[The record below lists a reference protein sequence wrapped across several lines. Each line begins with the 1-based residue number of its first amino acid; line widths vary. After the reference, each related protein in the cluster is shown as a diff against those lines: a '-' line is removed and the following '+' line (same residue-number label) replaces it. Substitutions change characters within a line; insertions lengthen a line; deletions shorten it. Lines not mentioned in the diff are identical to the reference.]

1 MSGYKIES
9 KTLKDNTMLRTI
21 IFLDKKL
28 SIKMQVV
35 YKGQLTSD
43 YSDFLLAIKNLQEV
57 TEDEFSN
64 EEDKLNAVSDF
75 SEALREIIGISQYKK
90 IKKFFK
96 DNGAVLTEE
105 DLGKIVAG
113 IGDSED
119 ELPKG

>member
-90 IKKFFK
+90 IKKFFR

-105 DLGKIVAG
+105 DLGRIVAG
-113 IGDSED
+113 VGDEE